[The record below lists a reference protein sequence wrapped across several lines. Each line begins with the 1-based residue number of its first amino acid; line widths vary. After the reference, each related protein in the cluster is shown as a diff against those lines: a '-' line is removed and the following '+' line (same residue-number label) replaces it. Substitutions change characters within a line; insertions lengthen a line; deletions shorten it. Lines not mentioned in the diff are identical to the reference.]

1 MNACRRWAPTIAVAE
16 PALDS
21 TDQEGGAPQTLI
33 SHLVEL
39 RQRLVRIVI
48 AILAAFAVLTPFAK
62 SIFSTA
68 AKPLIERLPE
78 GTTMIATDVAAPF
91 LTPFKLTFFVA
102 ILLTIPITLYQIW
115 AFVAPGLYRK
125 EKKLVIPLMASS
137 TLLFYAGIAFAYFVV
152 FPVVFQFLVNQDI
165 AGVQMQ
171 TDISKY
177 LSFMLTLFMAF
188 GVTFEVPIA
197 IMLLVKTGFV
207 TPEKLAKH
215 RPYVVLGAFVIG
227 MLITPPD
234 IISQTL
240 LAVPMLLLFELGLF
254 MAKRFVKPSE

>member
-1 MNACRRWAPTIAVAE
+1 MAPIAVAE
-16 PALDS
+16 PAAQAADK
-21 TDQEGGAPQTLI
+21 DGGEPQTLI
-33 SHLVEL
+33 SHLIEL
-39 RQRLVRIVI
+39 RQRLVRIVL
-48 AILAAFAVLTPFAK
+48 AILVVFAVLTPFAN
-62 SIFSTA
+62 SLFSLA
-68 AKPLIERLPE
+68 ARPLIERLPD
-78 GTTMIATDVAAPF
+78 GITMIATDVASPF
-91 LTPFKLTFFVA
+91 LTPFKLTFVLA
-102 ILLTIPITLYQIW
+102 IFLTIPVTLYQVW

-125 EKKLVIPLMASS
+125 EKRLVMPLLVSS

-152 FPVVFQFLVNQDI
+152 FPIVFEFLVNRNI

-207 TPEKLAKH
+207 TPDKLAKN
-215 RPYVVLGAFVIG
+215 RPYVILGAFVIG

-234 IISQTL
+234 VISQTL
-240 LAVPMLLLFELGLF
+240 LAVPMLILFEAGLF
-254 MAKRFVKPSE
+254 MARRFIKPPAPDNG